1 MKKIVVGQ
9 QVKLA
14 SMQDMIFEVT
24 HVNYDESYEIQAHL
38 TEKEVLKYGNI
49 SAEML
54 VVVESQN

>member
-14 SMQDMIFEVT
+14 SMQNIIFEVT
-24 HVNYDESYEIQAHL
+24 HINCDESYEIQTHL
-38 TEKEVLKYGNI
+38 SEKEVLKYGNI

-54 VVVESQN
+54 VLVDYQN